1 MKQFWIWPIALYLF
15 LGGLGGGMMAT
26 AAVVG
31 LIIAP
36 SALTSG
42 ALVWGV
48 FIAFLILGIGTGL
61 LVFELG
67 QPWIFYRAFVTR
79 TSVIKWGAVFLS
91 ISMIAGVLFIFWELS
106 WLTFLP
112 FIPYEGFAQVL
123 LGIAG
128 IFGLCVTIYT
138 GVLLSSMKSRPFWNT
153 PVLPVLFMVS
163 GCSTGAALL
172 SMCIGVWPFPAEWL
186 QVNLSTPLAALLTE
200 ELRHILHV
208 ADAILISLELVVL
221 LLYVMLQFCA
231 SNETAKAHAERW
243 VRGEWAGYF
252 WGLMVCCGLI
262 IPLLLNVTNVG
273 GYASALIALMG
284 GCLLRFMIIWSY
296 QRRVTPAE
304 LKYYTRLP
312 QSHQDFMDYWEAG
325 REYWTWVTPTG
336 DVADEAP
343 ADGPDEVYQ
352 TSGPNP
358 AMTGAQ

>member
-1 MKQFWIWPIALYLF
+1 
-15 LGGLGGGMMAT
+15 
-26 AAVVG
+26 
-31 LIIAP
+31 
-36 SALTSG
+36 
-42 ALVWGV
+42 
-48 FIAFLILGIGTGL
+48 
-61 LVFELG
+61 
-67 QPWIFYRAFVTR
+67 
-79 TSVIKWGAVFLS
+79 
-91 ISMIAGVLFIFWELS
+91 
-106 WLTFLP
+106 
-112 FIPYEGFAQVL
+112 
-123 LGIAG
+123 
-128 IFGLCVTIYT
+128 
-138 GVLLSSMKSRPFWNT
+138 
-153 PVLPVLFMVS
+153 
-163 GCSTGAALL
+163 
-172 SMCIGVWPFPAEWL
+172 
-186 QVNLSTPLAALLTE
+186 
-200 ELRHILHV
+200 
-208 ADAILISLELVVL
+208 LVVL

-252 WGLMVCCGLI
+252 WGLMVCCGLV

>member
-1 MKQFWIWPIALYLF
+1 
-15 LGGLGGGMMAT
+15 
-26 AAVVG
+26 
-31 LIIAP
+31 
-36 SALTSG
+36 
-42 ALVWGV
+42 
-48 FIAFLILGIGTGL
+48 
-61 LVFELG
+61 
-67 QPWIFYRAFVTR
+67 
-79 TSVIKWGAVFLS
+79 
-91 ISMIAGVLFIFWELS
+91 MIAGVLFIFWELS

-252 WGLMVCCGLI
+252 WGLMVCCGLV
-262 IPLLLNVTNVG
+262 IPLLLQRHNVWLRICTHRPHGWLPAALHDHLELPASCHPGRAQVLHPPAPEPSGLHGLLGGRQGVLDVG
-273 GYASALIALMG
+273 HAH
-284 GCLLRFMIIWSY
+284 
-296 QRRVTPAE
+296 RRCC
-304 LKYYTRLP
+304 R
-312 QSHQDFMDYWEAG
+312 
-325 REYWTWVTPTG
+325 
-336 DVADEAP
+336 
-343 ADGPDEVYQ
+343 
-352 TSGPNP
+352 
-358 AMTGAQ
+358 

>member
-31 LIIAP
+31 LLIAP

-106 WLTFLP
+106 WFTFLP
-112 FIPYEGFAQVL
+112 FIPYEGCAQVL

-186 QVNLSTPLAALLTE
+186 QVNLSTPLAALLTSVN
-200 ELRHILHV
+200 LP
-208 ADAILISLELVVL
+208 
-221 LLYVMLQFCA
+221 Y
-231 SNETAKAHAERW
+231 
-243 VRGEWAGYF
+243 
-252 WGLMVCCGLI
+252 
-262 IPLLLNVTNVG
+262 PLPFFNL
-273 GYASALIALMG
+273 
-284 GCLLRFMIIWSY
+284 F
-296 QRRVTPAE
+296 
-304 LKYYTRLP
+304 
-312 QSHQDFMDYWEAG
+312 H
-325 REYWTWVTPTG
+325 
-336 DVADEAP
+336 
-343 ADGPDEVYQ
+343 
-352 TSGPNP
+352 
-358 AMTGAQ
+358 

>member
-106 WLTFLP
+106 WLTGLP

-252 WGLMVCCGLI
+252 WGLMVCCGLV

-284 GCLLRFMIIWSY
+284 GCLLRFMVVNTDD
-296 QRRVTPAE
+296 RAE
-304 LKYYTRLP
+304 IPGENRYYNRLAKNDAEFI
-312 QSHQDFMDYWEAG
+312 SK
-325 REYWTWVTPTG
+325 WTYG
-336 DVADEAP
+336 DNQ
-343 ADGPDEVYQ
+343 Y
-352 TSGPNP
+352 
-358 AMTGAQ
+358 